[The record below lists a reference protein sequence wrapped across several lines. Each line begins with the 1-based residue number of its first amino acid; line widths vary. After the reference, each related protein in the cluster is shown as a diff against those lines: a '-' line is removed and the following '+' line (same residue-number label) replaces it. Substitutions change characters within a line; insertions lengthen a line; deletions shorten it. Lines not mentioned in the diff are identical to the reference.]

1 MRGITTILQKE
12 LKRVF
17 QDKKLV
23 MSLFVLPVVL
33 IIAIYGIMFVMAKN
47 ASDDVAAHISKVY
60 IQNAPEEL
68 MDVLNDNS
76 YNGDVTQNVRD
87 VTEVTDDSEID
98 SIKEQILT
106 GDIDL
111 LIIFPDNFKESV
123 ENYKEGDIPEIMT
136 YYNPSEEYSAAA
148 REEYVDYILENY
160 REELLEQRVG
170 DLSYITV
177 FTVDSTNNAVIQ
189 DNDKAS
195 GKIIGMMLPYFI
207 TIMLFAGAMSMG
219 VDMIT
224 GEKERGTMATMLLTP
239 IKRSDIV
246 LGKIFALM
254 IFSLLSAATYI
265 ISMIA
270 AMPLMGNSMGE
281 GAGADLLKNVS
292 LTLGQFGE
300 LAIIL
305 FGTVFLYVAII
316 SLVSVIA
323 KTSKEAQ
330 TYMSPV
336 YIAVMFIGLITMMQT
351 KDAKTIEYAI
361 PVYNISVALKNIFT
375 RDITTSQFVISAVT
389 TYVYSGILAYFI
401 TRAFNS
407 EKTMFNA

>member
-68 MDVLNDNS
+68 MDVLRDNS

-87 VTEVTDDSEID
+87 ITEVTDDSEID

-148 REEYVDYILENY
+148 REE
-160 REELLEQRVG
+160 LLEQRVG
-170 DLSYITV
+170 DLSYVTV
-177 FTVDSTNNAVIQ
+177 FTVDSTNNAIIQ

-239 IKRSDIV
+239 VKRSDIV

-389 TYVYSGILAYFI
+389 TYAYSGILVYFI

>member
-1 MRGITTILQKE
+1 MRGITAILQKE

-33 IIAIYGIMFVMAKN
+33 IVAIYGLMFIMAKN
-47 ASDDVAAHISKVY
+47 ASDDVATHISKVY
-60 IQNAPEEL
+60 IKNAPEEFENRL
-68 MDVLNDNS
+68 RDTS
-76 YNGDVTQNVRD
+76 YDGDVNQNVRD
-87 VTEVTDDSEID
+87 ITIVKDDSEID
-98 SIKEQILT
+98 GIKEQILT
-106 GDIDL
+106 GDVDL
-111 LIIFPDNFKESV
+111 LIIFPEDFLERV
-123 ENYKEGDIPEIMT
+123 ENYENGDIPEVMT
-136 YYNPSEEYSAAA
+136 YYNPSEDYSAAA
-148 REEYVDYILENY
+148 RNEYVDYFLEEY
-160 REELLEQRVG
+160 KTELLTKRVG

-189 DNDKAS
+189 DNDKAT
-195 GKIIGMMLPYFI
+195 GKIIGMMLPYII

-239 IKRSDIV
+239 VKRSDIV

-265 ISMIA
+265 VSMIII
-270 AMPLMGNSMGE
+270 MPLMGNSMGE
-281 GAGADLLKNVS
+281 GEAAELLKNVS
-292 LTLGQFGE
+292 LTAGQLGE
-300 LAIIL
+300 LAVIL
-305 FGTVFLYVAII
+305 FGTVFLYVSII

-375 RDITTSQFVISAVT
+375 REITAIQFIIAAVT
-389 TYVYSGILAYFI
+389 TYAYSGILVYFI

>member
-68 MDVLNDNS
+68 MDVLRDNS

-87 VTEVTDDSEID
+87 ITEVTDDSEID

-148 REEYVDYILENY
+148 REEYVNYILENY

-170 DLSYITV
+170 DLSYVTV
-177 FTVDSTNNAVIQ
+177 FTVDSTNNAIIQ

-239 IKRSDIV
+239 VKRSDIV

-270 AMPLMGNSMGE
+270 AMPC
-281 GAGADLLKNVS
+281 
-292 LTLGQFGE
+292 
-300 LAIIL
+300 
-305 FGTVFLYVAII
+305 
-316 SLVSVIA
+316 
-323 KTSKEAQ
+323 
-330 TYMSPV
+330 
-336 YIAVMFIGLITMMQT
+336 
-351 KDAKTIEYAI
+351 
-361 PVYNISVALKNIFT
+361 
-375 RDITTSQFVISAVT
+375 R
-389 TYVYSGILAYFI
+389 
-401 TRAFNS
+401 
-407 EKTMFNA
+407 